1 MEWLWRKGIPISVIS
16 HGEEELWFQNVV
28 LGEIVAW
35 GQGNKERSESNF
47 ASEAFS
53 LRYCLLSLNFLEL
66 EVCRE
71 VGVKKER
78 CKVRESKN

>member
-1 MEWLWRKGIPISVIS
+1 MVLEKRYFSFCDFLWGRGILVFERCFGRDCDMGI
-16 HGEEELWFQNVV
+16 
-28 LGEIVAW
+28 
-35 GQGNKERSESNF
+35 GNKERLESKF
-47 ASEAFS
+47 VFEVFS
-53 LRYCLLSLNFLEL
+53 LKYCLLSFNFLEF

>member
-1 MEWLWRKGIPISVIS
+1 MGT
-16 HGEEELWFQNVV
+16 
-28 LGEIVAW
+28 
-35 GQGNKERSESNF
+35 GNKERSESKF

-53 LRYCLLSLNFLEL
+53 LKYCLLSLNFLEL